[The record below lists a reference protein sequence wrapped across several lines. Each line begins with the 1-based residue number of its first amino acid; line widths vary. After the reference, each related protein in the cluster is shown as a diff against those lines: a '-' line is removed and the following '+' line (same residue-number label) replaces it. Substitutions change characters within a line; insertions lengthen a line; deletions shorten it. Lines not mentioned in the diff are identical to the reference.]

1 MKTPSTCSLS
11 ALIPVVLL
19 IALFASTVFCEEEP
33 AEEPQRKRDW
43 VPIKYE
49 GGNYVSASN
58 IAKFY
63 QFTTFKLDRKTQSS
77 KFVHS
82 SAMFKLNAAGNH
94 KEIQI
99 NGVRIS
105 LISKTVWD
113 EENERLLLATVDLAN
128 VIEPAVRPSYIKN
141 TEDDRPYFFTLEGEE
156 TLIKKFDHFKLL
168 QEVESRGLTTVNK
181 RDGIAVIHT
190 KLIFNRE
197 EDETKPDLVS
207 TQWFWKK
214 KIKGVWDTNTLSI
227 ALAISLHAH
236 LSHKCDL
243 EDNVLSPR
251 QLAEGDTPPRAEV
264 VFTLND
270 SFDSFEKIHSGI
282 ANAIIKNRQAVGRR
296 R

>member
-43 VPIKYE
+43 EPIKYE

-190 KLIFNRE
+190 K
-197 EDETKPDLVS
+197 
-207 TQWFWKK
+207 FWKK